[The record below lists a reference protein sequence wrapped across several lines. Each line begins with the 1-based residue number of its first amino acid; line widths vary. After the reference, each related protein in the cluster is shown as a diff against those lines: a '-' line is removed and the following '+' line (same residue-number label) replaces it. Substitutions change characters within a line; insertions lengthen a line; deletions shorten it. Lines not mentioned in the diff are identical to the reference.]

1 MDKLVHTALTSM
13 RLSNHG
19 DTLQSSNLANASV
32 PGFRRDLQAAEVRL
46 LAGEDHLRSRAFTIR
61 DTKNVF

>member
-1 MDKLVHTALTSM
+1 MDKLIHTALTSM

-32 PGFRRDLQAAEVRL
+32 PGFRRDLQAAQEVL
-46 LAGEDHLRSRAFTIR
+46 VGW
-61 DTKNVF
+61 